1 MTYCTMSLPRRIRV
15 VPTVL
20 AAFGLSLAATD
31 CLAQVDPMDRNLLE
45 LGYDQPLAGHGPQA
59 AYAYYY
65 YNEPDFYSPDVAL
78 RMAIAPAYIDSELGL
93 KHLLSAYTDVGLGLS
108 GGAFGDN
115 FYDVRQGNYLE
126 TQSFYG
132 SGGGASV
139 SLYQLLDPGMLIPL
153 NLYARAGFRYSSY
166 FATPQTSSDFK
177 LPGDQIDAYTRFG
190 LRFAGKQPVLYPSLG
205 LELSVWFERQRHF
218 HDDTYGFDNDRL
230 ITPDTDLYWAY
241 AGLDYEFK
249 PSGNK
254 FSFAVTAGGSTG
266 ADLFSAWRL
275 GGVLPLVSEFPLVLP
290 GYYYEELTA
299 ERFVH
304 FYGSYSIPLDQ
315 GHHWD
320 FRLEAATARLDY
332 LPGFAQ
338 KGDWQTGAGC
348 GITYSPKQKNYQIVL
363 RYGYGFNALRHG
375 VEGAQ
380 SVGILFQY
388 DFNARKKAK

>member
-1 MTYCTMSLPRRIRV
+1 
-15 VPTVL
+15 
-20 AAFGLSLAATD
+20 
-31 CLAQVDPMDRNLLE
+31 
-45 LGYDQPLAGHGPQA
+45 
-59 AYAYYY
+59 
-65 YNEPDFYSPDVAL
+65 
-78 RMAIAPAYIDSELGL
+78 
-93 KHLLSAYTDVGLGLS
+93 
-108 GGAFGDN
+108 
-115 FYDVRQGNYLE
+115 
-126 TQSFYG
+126 
-132 SGGGASV
+132 
-139 SLYQLLDPGMLIPL
+139 
-153 NLYARAGFRYSSY
+153 
-166 FATPQTSSDFK
+166 
-177 LPGDQIDAYTRFG
+177 
-190 LRFAGKQPVLYPSLG
+190 
-205 LELSVWFERQRHF
+205 
-218 HDDTYGFDNDRL
+218 
-230 ITPDTDLYWAY
+230 
-241 AGLDYEFK
+241 
-249 PSGNK
+249 
-254 FSFAVTAGGSTG
+254 VTAGGSTG